1 MYDKIMQM
9 DSVVEFF
16 RSLDNQDFRR
26 FTRLLDFAVSTA
38 EAHRVESKWVKKYS
52 GLPLGYNSQPAI
64 IFARLHPFGTAI
76 AGTRLFVTP
85 LFATDIYPLTIA
97 ISNAHR
103 PAGLPE
109 EWIIEGQRSF
119 RPLDLDHFLDEPGNY
134 FSGAADH
141 GR

>member
-26 FTRLLDFAVSTA
+26 LTRLLDFAVSTA

-52 GLPLGYNSQPAI
+52 GLPLGYNCQPAI

-76 AGTRLFVTP
+76 ANTRLFVIP
-85 LFATDIYPLTIA
+85 LFVTDIYPLTIA
-97 ISNAHR
+97 ISYAYL
-103 PAGLPE
+103 PAALSE
-109 EWIIEGQRSF
+109 EWIVEGRRAF
-119 RPLDLDHFLDEPGNY
+119 RPLDLDHFLEQPGFY
-134 FSGAADH
+134 FSGVIDH